1 MSEMD
6 DVTNITVDA
15 IIENIPISFF
25 HHRLLIICGLSF
37 MADSMEVSLLSFI
50 SSCSGDE
57 FQLTNN
63 KKASLVS
70 IVFIGELLGSI
81 IWGFVADKYGRKLSF
96 LLACFIISLC
106 GIFSAFA
113 PSYIWLLVLRFLV
126 GFGVG
131 GGMFIILYYII
142 FLF

>member
-6 DVTNITVDA
+6 DVNKITVDA

-50 SSCSGDE
+50 SSCAGDE

-81 IWGFVADKYGRKLSF
+81 IWGFIADKNGRKFAF

-106 GIFSAFA
+106 GVLSAFA
-113 PSYIWLLVLRFLV
+113 PSYIWLLLLRFLV

>member
-1 MSEMD
+1 MD

-25 HHRLLIICGLSF
+25 HHRLLIICGFSF

-50 SSCSGDE
+50 SSCAGDE

-81 IWGFVADKYGRKLSF
+81 IWGFIADKYGRKFAF
-96 LLACFIISLC
+96 LLACFIKSSLSGQGSC
-106 GIFSAFA
+106 LSPCLYQLLPLCSVHKLLI
-113 PSYIWLLVLRFLV
+113 PSEVQYHI
-126 GFGVG
+126 
-131 GGMFIILYYII
+131 
-142 FLF
+142 